1 MTVREIITRRKRK
14 ASIVMY
20 SGCALLVLGVIL
32 GAGGPPWRIVSI
44 PGLVISLAAAL
55 YSLFFL
61 RCPACAET
69 IGYTVSPSRPF
80 SISRKIRF
88 CPGCGIALDSELEE
102 KAG

>member
-1 MTVREIITRRKRK
+1 
-14 ASIVMY
+14 MY

-44 PGLVISLAAAL
+44 PGFVVALATAV

-61 RCPACAET
+61 RCPACDET

-80 SISRKIRF
+80 SISPKIRF
-88 CPGCGIALDSELEE
+88 CPFCGIALDSELE
-102 KAG
+102 KVA